1 MSEQKPVP
9 APEGQKKVSAVGKR
23 FMCTKCGFEF
33 IVTRG
38 GDGAIQCCGQ
48 PVVPK
53 K

>member
-1 MSEQKPVP
+1 MSEQKQVP
-9 APEGQKKVSAVGKR
+9 ASETQKKVSAIGKR

-38 GDGAIQCCGQ
+38 GGGDLRCCGQ

>member
-1 MSEQKPVP
+1 MKEQTPVP
-9 APEGQKKVSAVGKR
+9 ATEPQKKATAVGKR
-23 FMCTKCGFEF
+23 YRCAKCGFEF

-38 GDGAIQCCGQ
+38 GGGEIRCCGQ

>member
-1 MSEQKPVP
+1 MDEQKPVP
-9 APEGQKKVSAVGKR
+9 APETQKKVTAVGKR
-23 FMCTKCGFEF
+23 YLCTTCGFEF

-38 GDGAIQCCGQ
+38 GGGELRCCGQ

>member
-1 MSEQKPVP
+1 MSEAKVAP
-9 APEGQKKVSAVGKR
+9 APEAQKKATAVGKR
-23 FMCTKCGFEF
+23 FLCTRCGFEF

-38 GDGAIQCCGQ
+38 GGEIRCCGQ